1 MNFVKNTFVKK
12 QFKIH
17 VQYVINEIAS
27 KQVLHVWIFLG
38 QHHSL
43 KLGMLKYFVFND
55 NNPLENVHLLVMLS
69 QLLSKTLGIYD
80 VGFH

>member
-1 MNFVKNTFVKK
+1 
-12 QFKIH
+12 
-17 VQYVINEIAS
+17 
-27 KQVLHVWIFLG
+27 
-38 QHHSL
+38 
-43 KLGMLKYFVFND
+43 MLKYFVFND